1 MLFQPIPLSPYHFIP
16 ISFFFIF
23 SKNLKQCFV
32 ENNAQLQKLYL
43 SLSQKQVLFF
53 IYTEIFYGSA
63 LLTLKTYALYPLGK
77 NTEDLKLD
85 WCLDQRKITSYIMS
99 RTIYLQLLYFFI
111 NWNIS
116 HAIIICI
123 SIHSSHHTTREVE
136 FLILLIHSSPRWLWW
151 KARSTEDSR
160 RSASLERSDEFL
172 RSCEK

>member
-1 MLFQPIPLSPYHFIP
+1 MTNKLATVFSCIYTFSKYVSVLFQPIPLSPHHFTQ
-16 ISFFFIF
+16 SLFLSL

-99 RTIYLQLLYFFI
+99 RTIYLQLLYF
-111 NWNIS
+111 
-116 HAIIICI
+116 
-123 SIHSSHHTTREVE
+123 
-136 FLILLIHSSPRWLWW
+136 L
-151 KARSTEDSR
+151 
-160 RSASLERSDEFL
+160 
-172 RSCEK
+172 